1 MRVGFHELVAHAAA
15 TRPLCDGTVI
25 GSGTVANENYREIG
39 SSCISERC
47 GIEMVTHGESR
58 TPYMSFGDTVF
69 MEARTPDGCV
79 LFGAIEQLVC
89 KLK

>member
-1 MRVGFHELVAHAAA
+1 MVA
-15 TRPLCDGTVI
+15 
-25 GSGTVANENYREIG
+25 
-39 SSCISERC
+39 
-47 GIEMVTHGESR
+47 HGESR

-69 MEARTPDGCV
+69 MEARTPDGVV